1 MGLMK
6 QQKEIFDYLKTQF
19 GDDNIEFTQ
28 GDVGQPWFTFPVSKL
43 KEIAKF
49 LRDDTEL
56 RCNTLM
62 CLSGAHYP
70 NEGELGVTY
79 HLHSTGLGHSIAC
92 KVRVPIENPLVP
104 SVEAIWKT
112 ANWHE
117 REAMDMV
124 GVMFENHPNMT
135 RILCPEDW
143 EGYALRKD
151 YMQQEFY
158 QGVPT
163 GA

>member
-1 MGLMK
+1 MK
-6 QQKEIFDYLKTQF
+6 QQEEIFEYLKSQF
-19 GDDNIEFTQ
+19 GDDEIEFTQ
-28 GDVGQPWFTFPVSKL
+28 GDVGQPWFIFPVSKL
-43 KEIAKF
+43 KQIAKF

-56 RCNTLM
+56 RFNTLM

-70 NEGELGVTY
+70 KEEELGVTY
-79 HLHSTGLGHSIAC
+79 HVHSTELGHSLAF
-92 KVRVPIENPLVP
+92 KVRVSIEDPSVP
-104 SVEAIWKT
+104 SIESVWKT

-124 GVMFENHPNMT
+124 GVMFEGHPNMT
-135 RILCPEDW
+135 RILCPDDW
-143 EGYALRKD
+143 EGHALRKD
-151 YMQQEFY
+151 YKQQEFY